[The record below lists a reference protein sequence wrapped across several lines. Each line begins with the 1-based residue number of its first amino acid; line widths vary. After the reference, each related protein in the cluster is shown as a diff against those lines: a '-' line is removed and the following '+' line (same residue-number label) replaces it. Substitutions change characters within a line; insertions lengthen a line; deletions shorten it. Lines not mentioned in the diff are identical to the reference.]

1 MKLTVLVDN
10 NTLIDRYYIAEPGLS
25 FYIEDGDRK
34 ILFDAGYSN
43 AFIANATRMQID
55 LLDLDFVVLSHGHL
69 DHTWGLTSFIRLYNE
84 SLLQKRQYKRPTLVA
99 HPQAIESG
107 SYEREVT
114 IGPILSQEALN
125 AFFDIRLSKEPV
137 QLTERLFFLG
147 EIAREN
153 NFEAGVPVGNRIEG
167 GCEVEDFIIDDSALA
182 YRSSDGLVIITGCS
196 HAGIC
201 NIIEQAKRVC
211 RTDRVADIIGGFHL
225 LNPSDVQLAGTLRY
239 LKDLSPDVVHAC
251 HCTDLESK
259 IAISHNVNIAEVGVG
274 LTLEYQ
280 GASDQP
286 PLDPPI
292 MGGS

>member
-25 FYIEDGDRK
+25 FYVEDGDSK

-69 DHTWGLTSFIRLYNE
+69 DHTWGMTSLIRLYNE
-84 SLLQKRQYKRPTLVA
+84 SLLQRRQYIKPTLVA
-99 HPQAIESG
+99 HPQAIKPG
-107 SYEREVT
+107 SYEGEVR

-125 AFFDIRLSKEPV
+125 AFFEIQLSKEPV

-153 NFEAGVPVGNRIEG
+153 DFEAGIPVGRRMEG
-167 GCEVEDFIIDDSALA
+167 KGEADDFVIDDSALA

-196 HAGIC
+196 HSGIC

-211 RTDRVADIIGGFHL
+211 RTDRVTDIIGGFHL
-225 LNPSDVQLAGTLRY
+225 LNPSDAQLAGTLSY
-239 LKDLSPDVVHAC
+239 LKGLSPDVVHAC
-251 HCTDLESK
+251 HCTDLESR
-259 IAISHNVNIAEVGVG
+259 IGISHAVNIAEVGVG
-274 LTLEYQ
+274 LTLEY
-280 GASDQP
+280 
-286 PLDPPI
+286 
-292 MGGS
+292 